1 MSRCQQAEGY
11 SPRKHGQKCSRSC
24 GSTVA
29 IEVQM
34 GGGRAAARGAGPRCI
49 YLFLP
54 PFYPPTQP
62 AVAKAHFGL
71 QDIVENKMDM
81 ASVLIQHGDD

>member
-1 MSRCQQAEGY
+1 M
-11 SPRKHGQKCSRSC
+11 
-24 GSTVA
+24 
-29 IEVQM
+29 EVQV
-34 GGGRAAARGAGPRCI
+34 GGGRAAAPGAGPWCA

-62 AVAKAHFGL
+62 AVAKPHCGL
-71 QDIVENKMDM
+71 QDLVENKMDM